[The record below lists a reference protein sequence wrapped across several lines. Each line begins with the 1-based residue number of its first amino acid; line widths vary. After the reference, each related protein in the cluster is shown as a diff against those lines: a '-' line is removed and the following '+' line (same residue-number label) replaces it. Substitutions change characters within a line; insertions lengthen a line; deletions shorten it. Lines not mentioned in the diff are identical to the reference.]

1 MDVALG
7 ETSTVREVPETTATT
22 APLVNVTST
31 DDAVVGVLAPMTT
44 TALVE
49 TGTVHDAAA
58 VPELGAAPTLAV
70 HAKPGMKLAPDTV
83 MVLPT

>member
-1 MDVALG
+1 M
-7 ETSTVREVPETTATT
+7 T
-22 APLVNVTST
+22 PLVNVTST
-31 DDAVVGVLAPMTT
+31 DDAAAGVPTPITT
-44 TALVE
+44 TTVVAE
-49 TGTVHDAAA
+49 GTVHDAAA